1 MCQTENHCCLCGRKI
16 DEENIFDVFGSV
28 KVSYVNQ
35 EPCRFCKDCIGNSE
49 IYEIILKVE
58 RW

>member
-1 MCQTENHCCLCGRKI
+1 MTADDNYCCLCGRKI
-16 DEENIFDVFGSV
+16 DEENIFDVFGNV

-35 EPCRFCKDCIGNSE
+35 EPYWFCKDCIRNSE
-49 IYEIILKVE
+49 IYDIILRVE